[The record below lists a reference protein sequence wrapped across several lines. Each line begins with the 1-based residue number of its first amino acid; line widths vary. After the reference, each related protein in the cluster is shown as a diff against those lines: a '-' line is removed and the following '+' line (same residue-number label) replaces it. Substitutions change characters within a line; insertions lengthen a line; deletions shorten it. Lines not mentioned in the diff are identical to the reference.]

1 MLDVFPLQDKLE
13 DLRRLGDTVVQ
24 ETCKYARESME
35 HLTIAVTAYICLCVV
50 FYLATV
56 YLKISPDCRHL
67 RTVKRVLFV
76 IAHPDDECMF
86 FGPVILKLAQQSDCQ
101 IFILCLSEGDYNQ
114 EGVVRKQEL
123 WDSCRILGIPD
134 SNITLCKSQ
143 YEHVNIVLFF
153 MCKVIYFFYRRN
165 SYLPDDPAVRWREDI
180 VANLLLNHIE
190 ALSIDTVITFD
201 KLGVS
206 RHQNHISI
214 FYATAYLCM
223 EQKLPSY
230 CKAYA
235 LESINTLRKY
245 SAMLD
250 IPISYLLSSYWY
262 IISLSDR
269 KILKTAMAA
278 HRSQYVWFR
287 KLYMNFSRY
296 AVINTFKE
304 IEILD
309 LELDL
314 ELDD

>member
-1 MLDVFPLQDKLE
+1 MQMLVMLDVFPLQDKLE
-13 DLRRLGDTVVQ
+13 DLKRFGDIVVQ
-24 ETCKYARESME
+24 ETCKYARETME

-50 FYLATV
+50 FYFATV
-56 YLKISPDCRHL
+56 YLKIFPDCGHL

-76 IAHPDDECMF
+76 TAHPDDECMF

-101 IFILCLSEGDYNQ
+101 IFILCLSEGDYDQ

-134 SNITLCKSQ
+134 SNITLCKS
-143 YEHVNIVLFF
+143 
-153 MCKVIYFFYRRN
+153 

-206 RHQNHISI
+206 RHQNHVSI

-223 EQKLPSY
+223 EQKLPTY

-262 IISLSDR
+262 IISLRDR
-269 KILKTAMAA
+269 KVLKTAMAA

>member
-1 MLDVFPLQDKLE
+1 MSVMLEVFPLNERLE
-13 DLRRLGDTVVQ
+13 DLRKLSDLVVQ
-24 ETCKYARESME
+24 ETFKYAKETME
-35 HLTIAVTAYICLCVV
+35 HLTFAVLAYIGVCVV
-50 FYLATV
+50 FYFATA
-56 YLKISPDCRHL
+56 YLKISSNYGHL

-76 IAHPDDECMF
+76 TAHPDDECMF
-86 FGPVILKLAQQSDCQ
+86 FGPVILKLAQQGDCQ
-101 IFILCLSEGDYNQ
+101 MFLLCLSEGDYNQ
-114 EGVVRKQEL
+114 EGSIRRQEL
-123 WDSCRILGIPD
+123 WDSCKILGIPD
-134 SNITLCKSQ
+134 SNITLCKS
-143 YEHVNIVLFF
+143 
-153 MCKVIYFFYRRN
+153 

-180 VANLLLNHIE
+180 VANVLLNHIE

-206 RHQNHISI
+206 RHQNHVSI
-214 FYATAYLCM
+214 FYAAAYLCM
-223 EQKLPSY
+223 ERKLPPY

-250 IPISYLLSSYWY
+250 IPISYLMSSYLY
-262 IISLSDR
+262 IISLRER
-269 KILKTAMAA
+269 KTLKLAMAA
-278 HRSQYVWFR
+278 HKSQYVWFR

-296 AVINTFKE
+296 AIVNTFKE

>member
-1 MLDVFPLQDKLE
+1 MLVMLDVFPLQDKLE

-134 SNITLCKSQ
+134 SNITLCK
-143 YEHVNIVLFF
+143 
-153 MCKVIYFFYRRN
+153 N